1 MSRRWWLLGLLAT
14 VPALALPQAKPQQE
28 EQAPP
33 EEDENLIKPEYTF
46 NPLQAEK
53 ELKIGNFY
61 MKKGKYKAAAI
72 RYEEAT
78 RWDPNSAEAFL
89 KLGEAME
96 KQKDAKAASAAYE
109 KYLELAPDAKN
120 AQEIKR
126 KISTPKNHPR

>member
-1 MSRRWWLLGLLAT
+1 MA
-14 VPALALPQAKPQQE
+14 PPALPQEKPPQQE
-28 EQAPP
+28 EVAPP
-33 EEDENLIKPEYTF
+33 EEDENLAKPEYTF

-61 MKKGKYKAAAI
+61 MKKGKYRAAAI

-89 KLGEAME
+89 KLGEAWE
-96 KQKDAKAASAAYE
+96 KQKDLKAAKAAYE

-120 AQEIKR
+120 VEEIRR
-126 KISTPKNHPR
+126 KVNHGKGRS